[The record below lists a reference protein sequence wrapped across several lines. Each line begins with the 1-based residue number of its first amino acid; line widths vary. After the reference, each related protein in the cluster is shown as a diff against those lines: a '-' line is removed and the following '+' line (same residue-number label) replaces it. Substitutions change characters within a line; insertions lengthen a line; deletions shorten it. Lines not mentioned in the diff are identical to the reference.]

1 MKKLSSIALWIA
13 FIGTIIFTLL
23 FFIGDVEEV
32 PTATGTTDCPVNL
45 DGFLYWIYAVV
56 AIGVVVLLLFA
67 IAQLL
72 GMFKTNPKGALATIG
87 TFVAFFALLGI
98 CYAVSNSEAYYAV
111 VNGSPVTYTVS
122 EMKMV
127 DMWLYS
133 SYVMFAIIVLL
144 IAGFGVKRLLSK

>member
-1 MKKLSSIALWIA
+1 
-13 FIGTIIFTLL
+13 
-23 FFIGDVEEV
+23 
-32 PTATGTTDCPVNL
+32 
-45 DGFLYWIYAVV
+45 
-56 AIGVVVLLLFA
+56 VVVLLLFA

>member
-1 MKKLSSIALWIA
+1 
-13 FIGTIIFTLL
+13 
-23 FFIGDVEEV
+23 
-32 PTATGTTDCPVNL
+32 
-45 DGFLYWIYAVV
+45 
-56 AIGVVVLLLFA
+56 VVVLLLFA

-98 CYAVSNSEAYYAV
+98 CYAASNSEAYYAV

-133 SYVMFAIIVLL
+133 SYALFAIIVLL